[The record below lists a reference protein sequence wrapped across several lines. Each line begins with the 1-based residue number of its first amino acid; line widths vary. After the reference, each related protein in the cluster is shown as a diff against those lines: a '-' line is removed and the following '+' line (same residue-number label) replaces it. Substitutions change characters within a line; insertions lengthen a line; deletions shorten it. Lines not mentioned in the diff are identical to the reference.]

1 MSAFVDTGA
10 SMKRS
15 AFAAMVLLLGCH
27 SAMAADSLTLTFG
40 SYQSSPV
47 VLTHF
52 AIEMPLAETQRLIVV
67 SAAEREM
74 PRTYS
79 ANALSLPRD
88 VDHDGHWT
96 VAAQWVEL
104 QTDRAWRATVNVP
117 IRALTEWHGSAQL
130 NVIFG
135 PNGLFLIGSDKI
147 GNRHSDRV
155 DVAYVCGKRVPGADR
170 SWRTETG
177 YFPDL
182 PDVLDYA
189 RPVPARTH
197 CPMPAR

>member
-1 MSAFVDTGA
+1 
-10 SMKRS
+10 
-15 AFAAMVLLLGCH
+15 
-27 SAMAADSLTLTFG
+27 MAADSLSLTFG

-96 VAAQWVEL
+96 VTAQWVEL

-117 IRALTEWHGSAQL
+117 I
-130 NVIFG
+130 
-135 PNGLFLIGSDKI
+135 
-147 GNRHSDRV
+147 
-155 DVAYVCGKRVPGADR
+155 
-170 SWRTETG
+170 
-177 YFPDL
+177 
-182 PDVLDYA
+182 
-189 RPVPARTH
+189 
-197 CPMPAR
+197 